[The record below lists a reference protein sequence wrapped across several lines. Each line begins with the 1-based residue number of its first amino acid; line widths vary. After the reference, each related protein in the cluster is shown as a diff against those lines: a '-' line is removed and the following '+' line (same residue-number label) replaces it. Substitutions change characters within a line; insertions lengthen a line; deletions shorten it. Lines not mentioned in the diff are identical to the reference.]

1 MADDMN
7 TSGDRTATPN
17 ERSLNEAPAFFSRTT
32 IAVGGVALL
41 FLIIAV
47 LLLSSFLR
55 NPTGAES
62 GVGNSNSATRT
73 NP

>member
-7 TSGDRTATPN
+7 TRSDRTATPN
-17 ERSLNEAPAFFSRTT
+17 ERSLNEAPAIFSKTT
-32 IAVGGVALL
+32 IAVAGVAIL
-41 FLIIAV
+41 FLIIAA

-55 NPTGAES
+55 NPTGTDTGA
-62 GVGNSNSATRT
+62 GNGNTATRT